1 MKIRK
6 ATRTY
11 ESWLHEELNVFE
23 EDLSLKHQLL
33 AKDPFI
39 FLRGTSSLWC
49 LTSFLQR
56 NTLHISKQVD
66 LIWEIYR

>member
-6 ATRTY
+6 ATRKY

-39 FLRGTSSLWC
+39 FLRGTFYRWMEIFPLVLDFTSSKEYTTHIA
-49 LTSFLQR
+49 TS
-56 NTLHISKQVD
+56 
-66 LIWEIYR
+66 